1 MPKQA
6 FILYGSQTGNAEGI
20 AKDLAGACEEA
31 GLPHRLHT
39 LNEIKK
45 GNVNLREE
53 ASVVVIV
60 CSTTGNGDAPENAE
74 AWWRSVKLRSVSKD
88 TFEKMPYTVLGLGDT
103 NYDKFCHMG
112 KSIDKRLA
120 ELGAV
125 AALPLTCV
133 DETGGLEEPIEKWK
147 GEVLQMLH
155 KINAEVDE
163 AA

>member
-1 MPKQA
+1 MFDGVPFA
-6 FILYGSQTGNAEGI
+6 I
-20 AKDLAGACEEA
+20 
-31 GLPHRLHT
+31 
-39 LNEIKK
+39 
-45 GNVNLREE
+45 
-53 ASVVVIV
+53 
-60 CSTTGNGDAPENAE
+60 
-74 AWWRSVKLRSVSKD
+74 
-88 TFEKMPYTVLGLGDT
+88 LGLGDT

-125 AALPLTCV
+125 TALPLTCV